1 MKTAIIIPC
10 YNEEKRIDTKA
21 FEAFIQSTN
30 SYHLC
35 FVNDGSKDQTL
46 EVLKSIQQSNPDKVT
61 VIDMKRNSG
70 KAAAVRAGARYL
82 YSKTNVRHIGFMDAD
97 LSTDFEDFI
106 ALDHT
111 LKTNEQLKMVFGSR
125 AKAEAG
131 IEKDPFR
138 AFFSKVI
145 KFCVFLILG
154 LPIQDTQC
162 GAKVF
167 NRELVPVIYG
177 NRFLSKWLFDVE
189 MFIRLKHFLGGK
201 QEVMRAI
208 YEQPLQRWV
217 HVEDSKLG
225 IKDALEIPLRLLS
238 IWFNYSIWALTNTL
252 VAAEEQEILTEVYTF
267 PLAA

>member
-10 YNEEKRIDTKA
+10 YNEEKRIDQAAFKA
-21 FEAFIQSTN
+21 FISQSEN
-30 SYHLC
+30 HHLC

-46 EVLKSIQQSNPDKVT
+46 NVLKSIQHANPEKVT

-82 YSKTNVRHIGFMDAD
+82 YSQENVQHIGFMDAD
-97 LSTDFEDFI
+97 LSTDFEDFM
-106 ALDHT
+106 ALDQT
-111 LKTNEQLKMVFGSR
+111 LKTNKHLKMVFGSR
-125 AKAEAG
+125 AKDESG
-131 IEKDPFR
+131 IEKDPLR

-167 NRELVPVIYG
+167 SRDLVPVIYG
-177 NRFLSKWLFDVE
+177 NQFLSKWLFDVE
-189 MFIRLKHFLGGK
+189 MFIRLKHHMGGK
-201 QEVMRAI
+201 DAVMNAI
-208 YEQPLQRWV
+208 HEQALQRWV

-225 IKDALEIPLRLLS
+225 LKDSLEIPVRLFS
-238 IWFNYSIWALTNTL
+238 IWFNYTVWAPATQLNVASETEVLSTVYSMP
-252 VAAEEQEILTEVYTF
+252 VAA
-267 PLAA
+267 